1 MTLPWHLPFVLGAYT
16 LTPAGVSLA
25 LTAGT
30 PAVVVGTVVA
40 PAGASLTLTGGTPAV
55 NVGSTLVPTGASLT
69 LTGGTPTVT
78 ATANVVLTPAGAS
91 LTLTGGTP
99 AISSILLTPA
109 GATLT
114 LTAGTPVVSNT
125 RLITPTGGSLT
136 LTGGTPQVI
145 IPRGPIN
152 PAPALMGLFPGTP
165 TITIG
170 MFFDSYRVAA
180 ISLADYVQPAFTGT
194 GARMYRTTAATVT
207 PVSTQA
213 GTPALLPA
221 NMFDTIDIC
230 TADISIN
237 LTNGGFTVQT
247 PGWYRISC
255 RLQSTVNLSSST
267 TAPSAFGLCL
277 YRNGSLYRMG
287 ESAWGI
293 LTATFY
299 SGPDSLYGD
308 FDADLAIGDA
318 VQIGNW
324 VDSTDMNPATFKIS
338 GDSAGMGTY
347 ASITLQNRAG

>member
-1 MTLPWHLPFVLGAYT
+1 VTLPWHLPFVLGAYT
-16 LTPAGVSLA
+16 LTPAGVSLT
-25 LTAGT
+25 LTGGT
-30 PAVVVGTVVA
+30 PSVVVGTVLA

-55 NVGSTLVPTGASLT
+55 NVGTTLVPAGASLT

-78 ATANVVLTPAGAS
+78 ATANVVLTPAGGS

-125 RLITPTGGSLT
+125 LLITPAGGSLT

-165 TITIG
+165 SITIG

-180 ISLADYVQPAFTGT
+180 ISLADYVQPAYTGT
-194 GARMYRTTAATVT
+194 GARMYRATSATVN
-207 PVSTQA
+207 PVLTVA

-221 NMFDTIDIC
+221 NTFDTIDIA
-230 TADISIN
+230 TADITVD
-237 LTNGGFTVQT
+237 LVNGGFIVAT
-247 PGWYRISC
+247 PGWYRISS
-255 RLQSTVNLSSST
+255 RLQSTVNLSSIN

-277 YRNGSLYRMG
+277 YKNGTFVAVG
-287 ESAWGI
+287 VAGWGI

-299 SGPDSLYGD
+299 SGPDSLFGD
-308 FDADLAIGDA
+308 FDVKLSAGDA
-318 VQIGNW
+318 VQLGNY
-324 VDSTDMNPATFKIS
+324 VDSTDMQAFHIV
-338 GDSAGMGTY
+338 GDSGGAETY
-347 ASITLQNRAG
+347 AMITLMNRAG